1 MPRVRR
7 RETIHL
13 DASPVAAAALVRA
26 ALALDEQL
34 AGPLPTDP
42 SATVQASLTAA
53 PGGGTDLVLD
63 AANEVRI
70 PFFQWFFAP
79 VFRHEMR
86 RALAHAAACVAATER
101 QEEPPPPPRRSPLS
115 PPASFTPQQA
125 ALTATVSFAGLLT
138 TFAASLFGQNA
149 DGVARTF
156 DISNA
161 GLGESL
167 AITRGGALFA
177 LFAAAL
183 ADRLGR
189 RRILLFTV
197 GGVCIANAVS
207 AVAPGIEV
215 FTASQL
221 ALRAFVNAAVVVGGI
236 AVVEEAPEGARAFS
250 IAMLGL
256 ASGAGFALS
265 VLLLP
270 LADLGAETWR
280 IAFAVS
286 AASIALL
293 PVLARRLHETARYER
308 LAART
313 TERGNFREVFDRK
326 YGRRFVLLAGVGFL
340 SNVFSAPSAQ
350 LTNRFLTNERGFSS
364 SGIAAFRGI
373 TNGIPGVIGILLA
386 GRLAETRGRRPVA
399 IVGLFVGTS
408 LTIVFFLGAG
418 AVLWIA
424 STFAIIAAA
433 SGTLAVGTMDA
444 ELFPTEVRGTSNAL
458 LLVCYVAGSAVGLLT
473 AGALSRPLGG
483 LGYAIALCGVAPLL
497 ASVLLLPRLPESR
510 GRALDDVSPSEV

>member
-13 DASPVAAAALVRA
+13 DAPPAVSAALVRA
-26 ALALDEQL
+26 TLELDENL
-34 AGPLPTDP
+34 AGVLPSDRS
-42 SATVQASLTAA
+42 SAVQATITPSD
-53 PGGGTDLVLD
+53 GGGTDVVLEGRND
-63 AANEVRI
+63 TRI
-70 PFFQWFFAP
+70 PFFQWFFGP
-79 VFRHEMR
+79 VFRHDLH
-86 RALAHAAACVAATER
+86 RALAHAGECVGTAER
-101 QEEPPPPPRRSPLS
+101 HEEPPSPPRRSPLS
-115 PPASFTPQQA
+115 PPASFTAQQA
-125 ALTATVSFAGLLT
+125 TLTATVSFAGLLT
-138 TFAASLFGQNA
+138 TFAAALFGQNA
-149 DGVARTF
+149 DSVARTF
-156 DISNA
+156 DISNT

-167 AITRGGALFA
+167 AITRAGALFA

-189 RRILLFTV
+189 RRILLYTV
-197 GGVCIANAVS
+197 AGVCFANAAS
-207 AVAPGIEV
+207 AVAPSIEM
-215 FTASQL
+215 FTMSQL
-221 ALRAFVNAAVVVGGI
+221 LLRACVNAAVVVGGI

-270 LADLGAETWR
+270 LADLGAQTWR

-286 AASIALL
+286 ALSIVLL
-293 PVLARRLHETARYER
+293 PVLARRLHETTRYER

-313 TERGNFREVFDRK
+313 TERGSFREVFDRK
-326 YGRRFVLLAGVGFL
+326 YGMRFVLLAGVGFL

-350 LTNRFLTNERGFSS
+350 LTNRYLTDERGFSS
-364 SGIAAFRGI
+364 SGIAAFRGV

-399 IVGLFVGTS
+399 IVGLFVGTT
-408 LTIVFFLGAG
+408 LTVVFFLGAG
-418 AVLWIA
+418 AVLWIS

-433 SGTLAVGTMDA
+433 SGTLAIGTMDA

-458 LLVCYVAGSAVGLLT
+458 LLMCYVAGSAVGLLA

-483 LGYAIALCGVAPLL
+483 LGYAIALCGAAPLL
-497 ASVLLLPRLPESR
+497 ASVLLVPRLPESR